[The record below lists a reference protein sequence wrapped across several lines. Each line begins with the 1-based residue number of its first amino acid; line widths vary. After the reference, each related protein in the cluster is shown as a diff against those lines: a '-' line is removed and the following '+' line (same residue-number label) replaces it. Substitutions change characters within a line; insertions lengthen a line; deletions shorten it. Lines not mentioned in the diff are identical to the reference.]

1 MSGRLASVRE
11 ARARRALLRR
21 TAKALLPPPASAFAA
36 YGVHTVVVPPARV
49 ETPECI
55 ELGAGILIH
64 EHGWLCVQRRPD
76 LPAPR
81 LVVGDRTAFNRF
93 LKIVCLG
100 SVRIGEDVLTADR
113 VYISDVEHL
122 PWQGEAGEHP
132 LTEPRPVVIG
142 DRAFLGISSV
152 VKPGVTVGADAYV
165 GAGAVVRE
173 DVPPGGL
180 VVGDPATLVRL
191 RNPETGEWERV

>member
-1 MSGRLASVRE
+1 MSRRLAALRD
-11 ARARRALLRR
+11 ARARRTLLRR
-21 TAKALLPPPASAFAA
+21 TAKALLPPPATAFAA

-55 ELGAGILIH
+55 ELGDGVLIH

-81 LVVGDRTAFNRF
+81 LVIGDRTSLNRF

-100 SVRIGEDVLTADR
+100 NVHVGADVLAADR

-122 PWQGEAGEHP
+122 PWRGDAGEHP
-132 LTEPRPVVIG
+132 LTDPRPVVIG
-142 DRAFLGISSV
+142 DRTFLGIGCI
-152 VKPGVTVGADAYV
+152 VKPGVTVGADAYI

-173 DVPPGGL
+173 DVPDGGL

-191 RNPETGEWERV
+191 RDPDTGEWERV